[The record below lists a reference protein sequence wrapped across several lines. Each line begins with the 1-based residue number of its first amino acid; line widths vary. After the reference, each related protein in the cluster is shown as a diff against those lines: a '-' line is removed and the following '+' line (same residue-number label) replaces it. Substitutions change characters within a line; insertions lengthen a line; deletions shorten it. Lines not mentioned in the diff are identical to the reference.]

1 MVNRMPRV
9 AAVVKFNSLLVQEN
23 VDFHLMDV
31 GASREAAGLR
41 DQVVIELNHRYR
53 PDLIIGST
61 LKAAIGHHRQLSENQ
76 CVRSLFAGNLTAQRE
91 IVLKNG
97 KNLAGGYAF
106 KHR

>member
-1 MVNRMPRV
+1 MVDRMPRV

-61 LKAAIGHHRQLSENQ
+61 LKARSAII
-76 CVRSLFAGNLTAQRE
+76 GNFPKTNALGLYLQE
-91 IVLKNG
+91 V
-97 KNLAGGYAF
+97 
-106 KHR
+106 